1 MSTQAFSKKDYTE
14 EQFNIINIKIH
25 SDEKDKQFLYS
36 ETINQIFNF
45 TDFFVKIGNKNGLVL
60 KKIKKV
66 PLNKKMLG
74 SEFNNLEYD
83 TYDIYEGEFIK
94 YKIEDQNDKH
104 YNTVSKELK
113 PGNPNSIEKP
123 NAYQVPFYFI
133 PSIHRLLLPLNSKA
147 KPTQVK
153 RFFEEALLKIYDSSK
168 FYNVD
173 IAKSSEEIEKIFK
186 FKSLDKL
193 QLEISYTNDD
203 LGEDEKQFMDALLKE
218 SNVNKFKAEYNAER
232 KESLNIDSKL
242 IKGGIELSKENGAV
256 KATGTNS
263 FGNKVVVNTMNEFEN
278 FKIKVK
284 NEINP
289 LISILKESL
298 TKWRM

>member
-36 ETINQIFNF
+36 ETISQIFNF